1 MSPSWRISQAMRM
14 LALPVRAHQQEELA
28 LVRGRRGEEGLRQA
42 AQQERGA
49 EPDAGQQ
56 QEQTPDVGCG
66 HSHLPWLAR
75 RPNGLLADA
84 LFAL

>member
-1 MSPSWRISQAMRM
+1 MPSWRISQAMRM
-14 LALPVRAHQQEELA
+14 LALPVKTHQQEELA